1 MGNHATGVTVTCD
14 VTKGGCELVTEEV
27 DHKDAYAFE
36 KTVQT
41 EKHVVVGWLGIQNK
55 IMQFPIQLEPN
66 YLSLFVQL

>member
-1 MGNHATGVTVTCD
+1 MRNHATGVTVTCD

-41 EKHVVVGWLGIQNK
+41 EKLRCCWLAWNTK
-55 IMQFPIQLEPN
+55 
-66 YLSLFVQL
+66 